1 MNMRYFLILST
12 SVLGGL
18 LLSSMSSVNTFIPLY
33 YKLIGGKGIETNTSL
48 FKTSDGNYVLA
59 GRTDSYS
66 IGDMNMNVV
75 KVNESGS
82 VVWDKNFG
90 AEESEEASSGI
101 ETSDKQLM
109 IVGHS
114 DSYGGGIG
122 MKDFMVLRLDSKGL
136 LKWQKTY
143 GTSTSI
149 DEASDIVE
157 TEDGNFLVVG
167 TSLSLET
174 AASDVMAIMID
185 KNGNEIWR
193 KTYGFEKNDGAK
205 SVIRTETGFM
215 IAGQTESLRY
225 GRWEAWV
232 LAIDK
237 EGKELWQRSYGG
249 PDNEMANTIVEMP
262 DGNLIVAGFSYS
274 FSKGSSDAWAFEI
287 TPEGRKIWDTNLGG
301 MSTDE
306 FYDAAVTADGNIVL
320 AGYMDIFVPNEYFEN
335 TSSLGHNIFLAKLNR
350 KGELYWKNTIGGEQM
365 QVAHGIVESHDKDG
379 FLLSG
384 YTNED
389 IDNKGMDMFIVKV
402 GKNGK

>member
-1 MNMRYFLILST
+1 MRYFLVLSA
-12 SVLGGL
+12 SILGGL
-18 LLSSMSSVNTFIPLY
+18 LLSSMIGINSLMPVY
-33 YKLIGGKGIETNTSL
+33 YKLIGGKGIETNNSL

-75 KVNESGS
+75 KVNEEGN

-101 ETSDKQLM
+101 EASDKHLM

-114 DSYGGGIG
+114 DSYGGGVG
-122 MKDFMVLRLDSKGL
+122 MKDFMVLRLDEKGL

-143 GTSTSI
+143 GTNTSI

-174 AASDVMAIMID
+174 AASDVMAVMID

-205 SVIRTETGFM
+205 AVIRTKNGFT
-215 IAGQTESLRY
+215 IVGQTESLTY
-225 GRWEAWV
+225 GRWEVWV
-232 LAIDK
+232 ISIDK
-237 EGKELWQRSYGG
+237 EGEQVWQRSYGG

-262 DGNLIVAGFSYS
+262 DGNFVVAGFSYS
-274 FSKGSSDAWAFEI
+274 FSEGSSDAWAFEI
-287 TPEGRKIWDTNLGG
+287 TADGKKIWDKNLGG

-306 FYDAAVTADGNIVL
+306 FFDAAVAADGNVVL
-320 AGYMDIFVPNEYFEN
+320 AGYTDVYVPNEYFEN
-335 TSSLGHNIFLAKLNR
+335 TSTLGHNIFLAKLNR
-350 KGELYWKNTIGGEQM
+350 KGELYWKNTLGGEQM
-365 QVAHGIVESHDKDG
+365 QVAHGIVESHQKDG
-379 FLLSG
+379 FVLSG

-389 IDNKGMDMFIVKV
+389 IDNKGMDMFVIKV